1 MTFCDTGSKAMAG
14 ATWKGEVVRVQQDSS
29 LPITSR
35 CNRILEILK
44 QNGLC
49 YRQCIEPKMILVH
62 VKNRGGQLV
71 SVADVHSKGAVM
83 AQIGFSMAKIGESI
97 CFELPS
103 AMANKDQ
110 VIETNRSLAQLSQNQ
125 LCEPLGC
132 ERFASVSSSHLVTFL
147 RAVQA
152 GCKTTEP
159 EISTGGYLSLDSMC
173 QKKDDLKE
181 MVITGWECQVI
192 DSQVESACP
201 ELPQFLAQALNSDHA
216 VKTTANELETAC
228 NIASIY
234 ELQAT
239 TSKDLKK
246 AQEAAM
252 ASRTACANYIA
263 AITAFVKQFTGG
275 DAFPLLKLL
284 QSIGLSAAARLLASH
299 SKLLQSSHQRL
310 LTQLVGLF
318 LELVAL
324 PKPFAHRGKQ
334 YGSSTVW
341 GQEFTEL
348 LAYTDFKCPAT
359 TYPWIRLAMAAC
371 HMCAPK
377 QYIRDGISRLLTS
390 ADFSKLKQKGM
401 AVQLA
406 AAEKLL
412 NEAWA
417 LCGQSSLTLGQQAQP
432 MGRYLTRLAL
442 FLVGKGS
449 KGPEGKN
456 YKQFEDI
463 TDLFTQEL
471 MNMKAHGSM
480 DLAEQLPS
488 SSASVDKA
496 VQPTALEARC
506 LIKFAFYWC
515 I

>member
-1 MTFCDTGSKAMAG
+1 MAG

-29 LPITSR
+29 LPIASR

-83 AQIGFSMAKIGESI
+83 AQIGFSLAKIGESI

-181 MVITGWECQVI
+181 MAITGWEWQVI
-192 DSQVESACP
+192 DSQVGSACP
-201 ELPQFLAQALNSDHA
+201 GLPQFLAQALNSDHA

-234 ELQAT
+234 LQGP
-239 TSKDLKK
+239 
-246 AQEAAM
+246 QE
-252 ASRTACANYIA
+252 
-263 AITAFVKQFTGG
+263 G
-275 DAFPLLKLL
+275 P
-284 QSIGLSAAARLLASH
+284 
-299 SKLLQSSHQRL
+299 
-310 LTQLVGLF
+310 
-318 LELVAL
+318 
-324 PKPFAHRGKQ
+324 
-334 YGSSTVW
+334 GSSY
-341 GQEFTEL
+341 GF
-348 LAYTDFKCPAT
+348 
-359 TYPWIRLAMAAC
+359 
-371 HMCAPK
+371 
-377 QYIRDGISRLLTS
+377 
-390 ADFSKLKQKGM
+390 
-401 AVQLA
+401 
-406 AAEKLL
+406 
-412 NEAWA
+412 
-417 LCGQSSLTLGQQAQP
+417 
-432 MGRYLTRLAL
+432 
-442 FLVGKGS
+442 
-449 KGPEGKN
+449 
-456 YKQFEDI
+456 
-463 TDLFTQEL
+463 
-471 MNMKAHGSM
+471 
-480 DLAEQLPS
+480 
-488 SSASVDKA
+488 
-496 VQPTALEARC
+496 
-506 LIKFAFYWC
+506 
-515 I
+515 

>member
-1 MTFCDTGSKAMAG
+1 MAG

-71 SVADVHSKGAVM
+71 SVSDVHSKGAVM

-97 CFELPS
+97 CFELQS

-181 MVITGWECQVI
+181 MVITGWEWQVI
-192 DSQVESACP
+192 DSQVGPACP

-252 ASRTACANYIA
+252 ASRPACANYIA

-324 PKPFAHRGKQ
+324 PKPFAHTDANNMVVLQFGARNLLNCWPTLT
-334 YGSSTVW
+334 SSAQLPPTLGFGW
-341 GQEFTEL
+341 QWQ
-348 LAYTDFKCPAT
+348 PAT
-359 TYPWIRLAMAAC
+359 C
-371 HMCAPK
+371 
-377 QYIRDGISRLLTS
+377 
-390 ADFSKLKQKGM
+390 
-401 AVQLA
+401 V
-406 AAEKLL
+406 
-412 NEAWA
+412 
-417 LCGQSSLTLGQQAQP
+417 
-432 MGRYLTRLAL
+432 
-442 FLVGKGS
+442 
-449 KGPEGKN
+449 
-456 YKQFEDI
+456 
-463 TDLFTQEL
+463 
-471 MNMKAHGSM
+471 
-480 DLAEQLPS
+480 LPS
-488 SSASVDKA
+488 NTLEMAS
-496 VQPTALEARC
+496 PGC
-506 LIKFAFYWC
+506 
-515 I
+515 

>member
-1 MTFCDTGSKAMAG
+1 MAG

-29 LPITSR
+29 LPIASR
-35 CNRILEILK
+35 CNRTLEILK

-83 AQIGFSMAKIGESI
+83 AQIGFSLAKIGESI

-181 MVITGWECQVI
+181 MVITGWEWQVI

-234 ELQAT
+234 E
-239 TSKDLKK
+239 
-246 AQEAAM
+246 
-252 ASRTACANYIA
+252 
-263 AITAFVKQFTGG
+263 
-275 DAFPLLKLL
+275 
-284 QSIGLSAAARLLASH
+284 
-299 SKLLQSSHQRL
+299 
-310 LTQLVGLF
+310 
-318 LELVAL
+318 
-324 PKPFAHRGKQ
+324 
-334 YGSSTVW
+334 
-341 GQEFTEL
+341 
-348 LAYTDFKCPAT
+348 
-359 TYPWIRLAMAAC
+359 
-371 HMCAPK
+371 
-377 QYIRDGISRLLTS
+377 
-390 ADFSKLKQKGM
+390 
-401 AVQLA
+401 
-406 AAEKLL
+406 
-412 NEAWA
+412 
-417 LCGQSSLTLGQQAQP
+417 
-432 MGRYLTRLAL
+432 
-442 FLVGKGS
+442 
-449 KGPEGKN
+449 
-456 YKQFEDI
+456 
-463 TDLFTQEL
+463 
-471 MNMKAHGSM
+471 
-480 DLAEQLPS
+480 
-488 SSASVDKA
+488 
-496 VQPTALEARC
+496 
-506 LIKFAFYWC
+506 
-515 I
+515 